1 MTHRFSDYTSLAVG
15 GEMGTYVP
23 LTSKKDAVEKTR
35 AVWEAGH
42 DWLVLGGGTNLFVGD
57 DGFPGH
63 VLHTRFTGRR
73 EKKTADGDLVVVT
86 ANAGESWDDLVAYT
100 VSRGL
105 VGLEAMSGI
114 PGSVGASVIQ
124 NIGAYGHEV
133 AEVLESVEVLDFF
146 SGDIRTMTPDDL
158 QLDFRTSAFKTEEVR
173 GLILSVSFLLR
184 RDTLSLPITYQ
195 QLADALGVGLGDQA
209 PMSAVREA
217 VVSLRASKAMVLD
230 ADEPDSV
237 SVGSFFMNPVVS
249 EAFAHSLPAECPR
262 WFLDEPVDQV
272 FDLSKGIPD
281 LTGLDQP
288 PARVK
293 VSAAW
298 LIEHS
303 GVSKGFSLP
312 GSTARVST
320 KHSLAITNPDRVAT
334 AADIAQLAR
343 YIRTSVGNR
352 FGLYLAP
359 EPTLVGI
366 DLGD

>member
-1 MTHRFSDYTSLAVG
+1 VTHRFSDYTSLAVG
-15 GEMGTYVP
+15 GEMGVYVP
-23 LTSKKDAVEKTR
+23 LRSKKDAVEKTR
-35 AVWEAGH
+35 AVWEEGH
-42 DWLVLGGGTNLFVGD
+42 EWMILGGGTNLFVGD

-63 VLHTRFTGRR
+63 VLHTLFTGRR
-73 EKKTADGDLVVVT
+73 EKKSTDSDLVVVT
-86 ANAGESWDDLVAYT
+86 ANAGESWDDFVAYT

-133 AEVLESVEVLDFF
+133 AEVLESVDVLDFA
-146 SGDIRTMTPDDL
+146 SGDIRTMTPDEL
-158 QLDFRTSAFKTEEVR
+158 ELDFRTSAFKTQYVR

-184 RDTLSLPITYQ
+184 RNTHSLPIAYQ
-195 QLADALGVGLGDQA
+195 QLADTLGVDLGDQA
-209 PMSAVREA
+209 PIEAVRNA
-217 VVSLRASKAMVLD
+217 VISLRSSKAMVLD
-230 ADEPDSV
+230 PEEPDSV
-237 SVGSFFMNPVVS
+237 SVGSFFMNPLVS

-262 WFLDEPVDQV
+262 WYLDDPVDQV
-272 FDLSKGIPD
+272 FDLAEGIPD
-281 LTGLDQP
+281 LTGHDQP
-288 PARVK
+288 AARVK
-293 VSAAW
+293 LSAAW

-320 KHSLAITNPDRVAT
+320 KHSLAITNPNRVAT

>member
-1 MTHRFSDYTSLAVG
+1 MSHRFSDYTSLAVG
-15 GEMGTYVP
+15 GPIGTYVP
-23 LTSKKDAVEKTR
+23 LASKKEAVAKTL

-63 VLHTRFTGRR
+63 VLHTLFTGRQESSPR
-73 EKKTADGDLVVVT
+73 GKDTVVVT
-86 ANAGESWDDLVAYT
+86 ANAGESWDAFVAYT

-105 VGLEAMSGI
+105 AGVEAMSGI

-133 AEVLESVEVLDFF
+133 SEVLESIEVLDFT
-146 SGDIRTMTPDDL
+146 SGQVVTWGAGDL
-158 QLDFRTSAFKTEEVR
+158 DLDFRTSVFKTGMAR
-173 GLILSVSFLLR
+173 GLILSVSFRLQ
-184 RDTLSLPITYQ
+184 RDSQSLPITYS
-195 QLADALGVGLGDQA
+195 QLSDALGVDLGDTAALEQ
-209 PMSAVREA
+209 VRKSVLA
-217 VVSLRASKAMVLD
+217 LRASKAMVID
-230 ADEPDSV
+230 PEEPDSV

-249 EAFAHSLPAECPR
+249 ESFAHTLPPECPR
-262 WFLDEPVDQV
+262 WFIDEPADEV
-272 FDLSKGIPD
+272 FDLSEGIPD
-281 LTGLDQP
+281 LTTHEHKQ
-288 PARVK
+288 ARVK
-293 VSAAW
+293 LSAAW

-312 GSTARVST
+312 GSSARVST
-320 KHSLAITNPDRVAT
+320 KHSLAITNPTRQAS